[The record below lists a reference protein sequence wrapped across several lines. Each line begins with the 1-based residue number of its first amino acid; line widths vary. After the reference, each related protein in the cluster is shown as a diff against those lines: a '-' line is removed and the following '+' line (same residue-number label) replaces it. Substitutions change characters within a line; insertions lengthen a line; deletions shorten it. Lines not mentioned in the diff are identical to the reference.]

1 MIIFLAPIL
10 RHGAY
15 LETCA
20 YLETDSIVFDAS
32 VSPLVQ
38 FGSFA
43 DSGDKRH
50 NRTTHRHDHSA
61 MRNISTSFDPNKF
74 VCTTCHGEHPV
85 LCHTVEGNDV
95 RLGSPPVFILSDH
108 SFPPMV
114 GECLKIVRLKT
125 VP

>member
-1 MIIFLAPIL
+1 
-10 RHGAY
+10 
-15 LETCA
+15 
-20 YLETDSIVFDAS
+20 
-32 VSPLVQ
+32 
-38 FGSFA
+38 
-43 DSGDKRH
+43 
-50 NRTTHRHDHSA
+50 

-114 GECLKIVRLKT
+114 PVGGRESVSKLFRSKT
-125 VP
+125 VPQLSWRRSFSA